1 MAITVSD
8 EFSLSLIVFS
18 LSFSRYAGT
27 ILAPEEIIANNKSN
41 TKVVSVT
48 QSSFYNKPSTR
59 KTCSHCSSSISSNAF
74 VQDGS
79 TFCKECHLQLFNK
92 GKCPT
97 CLKLVSERDVFIE
110 YSTSVWHAECFTCF
124 NCKIPLEANPLID
137 LKNRPCCEPCFMNQ
151 AHKKVH
157 ANNRKSVDPLYPIH
171 SRSSRRPRVDQD
183 LFRPAIVT
191 PPRTPSP
198 QESTSTNRR
207 ASALARKAPTTPT
220 TPTTPI
226 VSSPSS
232 YHSSIPNPSHS
243 TNRSLSQRPCH
254 YCHEPLGD
262 ASQKKTKVPIGEGL
276 YAWFHKSCFLCS
288 KCHLPFQKNGECATD
303 GHSFYHPNC
312 SQSPGKSCFG
322 CKKAIGTDAFQFN
335 DKMYHFDCFKCYG
348 NGCKIGVGQPIFE
361 VGKRPFCQHCH
372 ELSQTATRP
381 KLGGSKTCPRCK
393 SSISVMEDTPGPLAT
408 RWHKKCLSCTHCHK
422 QLDSAA
428 KMKEGSEG
436 ESLVYCRACF

>member
-1 MAITVSD
+1 
-8 EFSLSLIVFS
+8 
-18 LSFSRYAGT
+18 
-27 ILAPEEIIANNKSN
+27 
-41 TKVVSVT
+41 
-48 QSSFYNKPSTR
+48 
-59 KTCSHCSSSISSNAF
+59 
-74 VQDGS
+74 
-79 TFCKECHLQLFNK
+79 
-92 GKCPT
+92 
-97 CLKLVSERDVFIE
+97 
-110 YSTSVWHAECFTCF
+110 
-124 NCKIPLEANPLID
+124 
-137 LKNRPCCEPCFMNQ
+137 MNQ

-157 ANNRKSVDPLYPIH
+157 SNISRKSVVADPIYPIQ

-198 QESTSTNRR
+198 QESKSATHGRIPSPASTTRNH
-207 ASALARKAPTTPT
+207 PFTTPT
-220 TPTTPI
+220 TPTSPAPA
-226 VSSPSS
+226 SSLQST
-232 YHSSIPNPSHS
+232 HNKQDSIPNPSHS

-312 SQSPGKSCFG
+312 SSNHSSTAAACFG
-322 CKKAIGTDAFQFN
+322 CKKAIGQDAFQFN

-348 NGCKIGVGQPIFE
+348 NGCKIGIGQPVFE

-372 ELSQTATRP
+372 ELSLQTTTSRP
-381 KLGGSKTCPRCK
+381 KLGGSKTCPRCR

-408 RWHKKCLSCTHCHK
+408 RWHKKCLTCTHCHK

-428 KMKEGSEG
+428 KMKEGEG
-436 ESLVYCRACF
+436 GTSLVYCRTCVF